1 MMRRTFLVLVPLALT
16 TLVLGSCGSSSS
28 AQNLGDRPF
37 VNEQGKRAV
46 TVEVVDNNFEPAFLK
61 ISTGTTVT
69 FTVKGRNRHNVISIG
84 DAFKSSDLLNPGDSV
99 KVAFKKTGD
108 FPLDCSLHG
117 TPTSGM
123 TGGIR
128 VVD

>member
-1 MMRRTFLVLVPLALT
+1 MMRRTFLVFVPLALT

-84 DAFKSSDLLNPGDSV
+84 DSFKSSDLLNPGDSV